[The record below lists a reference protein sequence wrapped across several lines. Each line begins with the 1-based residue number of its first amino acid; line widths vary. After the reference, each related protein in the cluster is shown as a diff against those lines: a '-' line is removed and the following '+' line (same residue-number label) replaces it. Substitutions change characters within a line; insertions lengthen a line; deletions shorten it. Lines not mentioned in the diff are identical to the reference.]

1 MPDKTNL
8 TQQFIKFDTPFDF
21 NSLAL
26 MLSSYNFSS
35 KITSNHNPEYILDST
50 FQIKNVDK
58 DPKFYSL
65 IQLLNNKFNKEEEY
79 IDMDIFYSTSV
90 GASGITHKDEY
101 SVYILGVCG
110 HTIYKIEQEIFEVFP
125 GDLLCI
131 PPHTTHTAI
140 GMTPRII
147 LSYAKPLESRP
158 QNSNI
163 RYK

>member
-1 MPDKTNL
+1 MENKINFIKN
-8 TQQFIKFDTPFDF
+8 FIKFDVPFDF

-35 KITSNHNPEYILDST
+35 KITSNHTSEYILDST

-58 DPKFYSL
+58 DPKFKSL
-65 IQLLNNKFNKEEEY
+65 LQLLNNNFNKEQEY
-79 IDMDIFYSTSV
+79 IDMDIFYSTSI

-101 SVYILGVCG
+101 GVYILGVCG
-110 HTIYKIEQEIFEVFP
+110 HTIYKVEQEIFEVFP

-131 PPHTTHTAI
+131 PAHTTHTAI

-147 LSYAKPLESRP
+147 LSYAKPLEARP
-158 QNSNI
+158 QNNNV
-163 RYK
+163 RYE